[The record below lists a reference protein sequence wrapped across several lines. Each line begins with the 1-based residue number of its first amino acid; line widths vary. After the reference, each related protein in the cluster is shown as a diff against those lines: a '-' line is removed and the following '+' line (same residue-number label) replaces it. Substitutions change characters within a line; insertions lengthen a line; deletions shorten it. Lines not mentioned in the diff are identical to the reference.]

1 MIVHKNPFF
10 KIKFINDYYLFHPK
24 NKQVIVLPIIDNSKI
39 LIIKVRRKH
48 LKKNM
53 YEFPSGSAL
62 SEKESIYASAKREL
76 IEETGIRYE
85 KKNKIKK
92 LGNIYQMADRL
103 TRPVYGF
110 YINLNKNQLNY
121 QDYDRKEIKSLRLVS
136 VNQLV
141 KLILKGEFNAA
152 VPIALLFKYLFK
164 LKKSRLIGF

>member
-1 MIVHKNPFF
+1 M
-10 KIKFINDYYLFHPK
+10 
-24 NKQVIVLPIIDNSKI
+24 
-39 LIIKVRRKH
+39 
-48 LKKNM
+48 KKNM

-141 KLILKGEFNAA
+141 KALKQAGIDLEEISFQKGQ
-152 VPIALLFKYLFK
+152 IF
-164 LKKSRLIGF
+164 